1 MSFYLQYVAGY
12 SREDQP
18 TEWIDESTYGTIVH
32 EVLENVYDSL
42 LKDSPNGVL
51 VEASTIDGFLN
62 RNDRTI
68 QVLTTRAINRNFL
81 NLPDDRLDFSLSGQ
95 NKLTGSI
102 VAQYVRKTL
111 ERDRDLTPF
120 VYLHGEWGK
129 GEEGPLTLTD
139 DTGNSMTFNFTC
151 RIDRVDRVPD
161 SDRTLACA

>member
-32 EVLENVYDSL
+32 EVLENVYGSL

-102 VAQYVRKTL
+102 VAQYVRKLWNATATL
-111 ERDRDLTPF
+111 
-120 VYLHGEWGK
+120 
-129 GEEGPLTLTD
+129 PLSCIY
-139 DTGNSMTFNFTC
+139 TGNGA
-151 RIDRVDRVPD
+151 RGKRG
-161 SDRTLACA
+161 L